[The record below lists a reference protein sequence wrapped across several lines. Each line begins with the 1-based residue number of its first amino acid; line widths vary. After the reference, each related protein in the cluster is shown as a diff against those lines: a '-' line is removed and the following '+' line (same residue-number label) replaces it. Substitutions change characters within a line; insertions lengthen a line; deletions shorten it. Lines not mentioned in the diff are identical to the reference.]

1 MDQGRDWAT
10 HLTFDVGKRIAE
22 YRTARGLSGQQLA
35 DRCAELG
42 MPGLNRQVITK
53 LENRRREAISL
64 AELLVLA
71 RALDTSPVLLA
82 LSIGKQQST
91 EVLPG
96 QSLGTWDAAL
106 WLAGEVQLSDAPDG
120 LDAIWLDWTDAEGVV
135 PLHHRHDQLVNDLSG
150 GGLWS
155 IAVDFGEDGQPDPV
169 ETLKLQRGI
178 REELENDLHH
188 VRSRMRELGLNPPQL
203 TPELAYIDQ
212 QERHRS
218 GRRGTV
224 STRGPGVDHDGGKL
238 AGTAQHQQPVV
249 AAIVTSRLGVLVGRR
264 NDGIPPWT
272 FIAGEVEPGE
282 QPEDAAVREVKEET
296 GCLVRAAEKI
306 GERVHPKTGRT
317 MIYMAAAPTHGTDVF
332 VGDRAELAEVR
343 WVSLAE
349 ADELLPG
356 MYEPVREYL
365 ARTLGQADG
374 PR

>member
-1 MDQGRDWAT
+1 
-10 HLTFDVGKRIAE
+10 
-22 YRTARGLSGQQLA
+22 
-35 DRCAELG
+35 
-42 MPGLNRQVITK
+42 
-53 LENRRREAISL
+53 
-64 AELLVLA
+64 
-71 RALDTSPVLLA
+71 
-82 LSIGKQQST
+82 
-91 EVLPG
+91 
-96 QSLGTWDAAL
+96 
-106 WLAGEVQLSDAPDG
+106 
-120 LDAIWLDWTDAEGVV
+120 
-135 PLHHRHDQLVNDLSG
+135 
-150 GGLWS
+150 
-155 IAVDFGEDGQPDPV
+155 
-169 ETLKLQRGI
+169 
-178 REELENDLHH
+178 
-188 VRSRMRELGLNPPQL
+188 
-203 TPELAYIDQ
+203 
-212 QERHRS
+212 
-218 GRRGTV
+218 
-224 STRGPGVDHDGGKL
+224 VDHDGGKL